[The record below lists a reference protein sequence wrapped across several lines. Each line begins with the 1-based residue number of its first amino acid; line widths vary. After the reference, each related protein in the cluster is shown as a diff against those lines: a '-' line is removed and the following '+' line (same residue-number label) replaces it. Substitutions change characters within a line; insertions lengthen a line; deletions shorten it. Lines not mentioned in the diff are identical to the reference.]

1 MTKDI
6 AGTRVALACLLS
18 AAAAGGAW
26 AQDAANKPAEPETP
40 EVSAPAAPAGL
51 SALRPMIGGGFTA
64 GGDKLATVF
73 FTDGSSEDIK
83 AGQLIQFYA
92 GLVYQ
97 SVPQFSV
104 QATVGYHVD
113 DSGDDDAKLRF
124 SRYPLEVLGH
134 YHINDKWRF
143 GGGVR
148 FVNNAKFA
156 SSGDLSVP
164 KVEFDNTTG
173 VVVEGE
179 FSFSRHL
186 GLKLRYVSEE
196 YEAKGS
202 VGSAVDGSHVGVM
215 LNVYF

>member
-1 MTKDI
+1 MMKNI
-6 AGTRVALACLLS
+6 AGSRVMLACLL
-18 AAAAGGAW
+18 AAAGNAW
-26 AQDAANKPAEPETP
+26 GQDAASPPEPEP
-40 EVSAPAAPAGL
+40 EVPVAAAPAGL
-51 SALRPMIGGGFTA
+51 SALRPLIGGGLTV
-64 GGDKLATVF
+64 GGDKLATVI
-73 FTDGSSEDIK
+73 FTDGSSEDIR

-113 DSGDDDAKLRF
+113 DSGDGDASLRF

-134 YHINDKWRF
+134 YHVNDKWRF

-148 FVNNAKFA
+148 FVNGAKLA
-156 SSGDLSVP
+156 PRGDLSGDT
-164 KVEFDNTTG
+164 VEFDNTTG

-179 FSFSRHL
+179 YGFSRHL

-196 YEAKGS
+196 YETKFPFADT
-202 VGSAVDGSHVGVM
+202 VDGSHVGVM
-215 LNVYF
+215 LNFYF